1 MPRPLRHHPVNR
13 RPLVVE
19 VTSRTL
25 QGRHLLKPSTP
36 TNTTILGI
44 LGRALKMYPGVKLC
58 EVAVLSNHY
67 HMILIADDEGILARF
82 MGYLND
88 LVARKVGSRL
98 HGWREKFWGRR
109 YRSIPILDDESMAE
123 RARYIFR
130 QGVKEDLVDHPAKW
144 PGISSVGA
152 RLNGEKLIGVWYDET
167 GIYEKSRRGEK
178 VDRKDFATVY
188 AIELAPLP
196 CWADLSPQEYRRQ
209 VRELVEGLV
218 EEERARRPREGRT
231 VLGAEAVM
239 AQDPRRAPEKLSRSP
254 APVCH
259 ASRSATRKA
268 HREALRCFREAYRD
282 CSIRLRAY
290 GETDVTFP
298 TFCFPPARVFVRP

>member
-1 MPRPLRHHPVNR
+1 
-13 RPLVVE
+13 
-19 VTSRTL
+19 
-25 QGRHLLKPSTP
+25 
-36 TNTTILGI
+36 
-44 LGRALKMYPGVKLC
+44 
-58 EVAVLSNHY
+58 
-67 HMILIADDEGILARF
+67 MILIADDEGILARF

-152 RLNGEKLIGVWYDET
+152 RLNGEKLVGVWYDET

-209 VRELVEGLV
+209 VRELGEGLV

-239 AQDPRRAPEKLSRSP
+239 AQDPRRAPEKLSRS
-254 APVCH
+254 
-259 ASRSATRKA
+259 SAEIGFQSLR
-268 HREALRCFREAYRD
+268 REYNTMEHYEEQDYLHCQA
-282 CSIRLRAY
+282 
-290 GETDVTFP
+290 
-298 TFCFPPARVFVRP
+298 

>member
-1 MPRPLRHHPVNR
+1 VPRPLRHHPVNG

-19 VTSRTL
+19 VTARTL
-25 QGRHLLKPSTP
+25 QGRFLLKPSTP
-36 TNTTILGI
+36 TNSTILGI
-44 LGRALKMYPGVKLC
+44 LGRALSMYPGVKLC
-58 EVAVLSNHY
+58 EMVFLSNHY
-67 HMILIADDEGILARF
+67 HLILIVEDEGILARF

-88 LVARKVGSRL
+88 LIARKVGGKL

-109 YRSIPILDDESMAE
+109 YRSIPILDDESMIE

-130 QGVKEDLVDHPAKW
+130 QGVKENLIDCPTKW
-144 PGISSVGA
+144 PGVCSVRA
-152 RLNGEKLIGVWYDET
+152 RLQGEKLIGVWYDET
-167 GIYEKSRRGEK
+167 GIYEKSRRGEE
-178 VDRKDFATVY
+178 VNRKDFARTY
-188 AIELAPLP
+188 EIELAPLP
-196 CWADLSPQEYRRQ
+196 CWADLSPQEYHGQ
-209 VRELVEGLV
+209 VQELVDDLV
-218 EEERARRPREGRT
+218 KEERARRQREGRT

-282 CSIRLRAY
+282 CSIRLRAH

-298 TFCFPPARVFVRP
+298 TFCFPPAQAFVRP